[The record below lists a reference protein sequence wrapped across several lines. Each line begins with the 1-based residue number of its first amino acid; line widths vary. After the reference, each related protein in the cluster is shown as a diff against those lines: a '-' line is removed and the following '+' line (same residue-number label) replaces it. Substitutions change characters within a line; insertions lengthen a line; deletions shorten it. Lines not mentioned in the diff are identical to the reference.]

1 MSTIGIILLVVFVI
15 ASVLLVLLVLVQ
27 DDGQN
32 GMGGLLGGRGTA
44 AFGSHSASVLTKA
57 TAVLVFLFFALALL
71 LAIINK
77 KPKLDDSLLSSPAA
91 ESSMDSMSSDE
102 MKENSDT
109 TADSWWNT
117 GDVSDESESSE
128 AGMSK

>member
-15 ASVLLVLLVLVQ
+15 ASILLILLVLVQ

-57 TAVLVFLFFALALL
+57 TALLVFLFFALALL

-91 ESSMDSMSSDE
+91 ETSMDSASSDTI
-102 MKENSDT
+102 KEDSER
-109 TADSWWNT
+109 TADSWWNAA
-117 GDVSDESESSE
+117 GDVSEEVENSSE
-128 AGMSK
+128 TK

>member
-15 ASVLLVLLVLVQ
+15 VSVLLILLVLVQ

-57 TAVLVFLFFALALL
+57 TAVLVFLFFAIALS

-77 KPKLDDSLLSSPAA
+77 KPKLAEDLAA
-91 ESSMDSMSSDE
+91 ESVEASAQVEMAAPADEKSD
-102 MKENSDT
+102 NGT
-109 TADSWWNT
+109 WWDNT
-117 GDVSDESESSE
+117 PKTESETASE
-128 AGMSK
+128 

>member
-15 ASVLLVLLVLVQ
+15 ASILLILLVLVQ

-57 TAVLVFLFFALALL
+57 TALLVFLFFARALL

-91 ESSMDSMSSDE
+91 ETSMDSASSDTI
-102 MKENSDT
+102 KEDSER
-109 TADSWWNT
+109 TADSWWNAA
-117 GDVSDESESSE
+117 GDVSEEVENSSE
-128 AGMSK
+128 TK

>member
-15 ASVLLVLLVLVQ
+15 ASILLILLVLVQ

-77 KPKLDDSLLSSPAA
+77 KPKLDDSLLTSPAA
-91 ESSMDSMSSDE
+91 ETSMDSASSDTI
-102 MKENSDT
+102 KEDSER
-109 TADSWWNT
+109 TADSWWNAA
-117 GDVSDESESSE
+117 GDVSEEGENSSE
-128 AGMSK
+128 TK

>member
-15 ASVLLVLLVLVQ
+15 ASILLILLVLVQ

-91 ESSMDSMSSDE
+91 ETSMDSAA
-102 MKENSDT
+102 SDT
-109 TADSWWNT
+109 IKEDSERTADSWWNAA
-117 GDVSDESESSE
+117 GDVSEEGEKSSE
-128 AGMSK
+128 TK

>member
-15 ASVLLVLLVLVQ
+15 ASILLILLVLVQ

-77 KPKLDDSLLSSPAA
+77 KPKLDDSLLTSPAA
-91 ESSMDSMSSDE
+91 ETSMDSASSDTI
-102 MKENSDT
+102 KEDSER
-109 TADSWWNT
+109 TADSWWNAA
-117 GDVSDESESSE
+117 GDVSEEGENSS
-128 AGMSK
+128 GTK

>member
-15 ASVLLVLLVLVQ
+15 ASILLILLVLVQ

-91 ESSMDSMSSDE
+91 ETSMDSVSSDKI
-102 MKENSDT
+102 KEDSER
-109 TADSWWNT
+109 TADSWWNAA
-117 GDVSDESESSE
+117 GDVSEEGENSSE
-128 AGMSK
+128 TK

>member
-1 MSTIGIILLVVFVI
+1 MIASILLI
-15 ASVLLVLLVLVQ
+15 LLVLVQ

-91 ESSMDSMSSDE
+91 ETSMDSASSDTI
-102 MKENSDT
+102 KEDSER
-109 TADSWWNT
+109 TADSWWNAA
-117 GDVSDESESSE
+117 GDVSEEGENSSE
-128 AGMSK
+128 TK

>member
-15 ASVLLVLLVLVQ
+15 ASILLILLVLVQ

-91 ESSMDSMSSDE
+91 ETSMDSAAPDTI
-102 MKENSDT
+102 KEDSER
-109 TADSWWNT
+109 TADSWWNAA
-117 GDVSDESESSE
+117 GDVSEEGENSSE
-128 AGMSK
+128 TK

>member
-15 ASVLLVLLVLVQ
+15 ASILLILLVLVQ

-91 ESSMDSMSSDE
+91 ETSMDSAA
-102 MKENSDT
+102 SDT
-109 TADSWWNT
+109 IKEDSERTADSWWNAA
-117 GDVSDESESSE
+117 GDVSEEVENSSE
-128 AGMSK
+128 TK

>member
-15 ASVLLVLLVLVQ
+15 ASILLILLVLVQ

-91 ESSMDSMSSDE
+91 ETSMDSASSDTI
-102 MKENSDT
+102 KEDSER
-109 TADSWWNT
+109 TADSWWNAA
-117 GDVSDESESSE
+117 GDVSEEGENSSE
-128 AGMSK
+128 TK

>member
-15 ASVLLVLLVLVQ
+15 ASILLILLVLVQ

-91 ESSMDSMSSDE
+91 ETSMDSASSDTI
-102 MKENSDT
+102 KEDSER
-109 TADSWWNT
+109 TADSWWNAA
-117 GDVSDESESSE
+117 GDVSEEVENSSE
-128 AGMSK
+128 TK